1 MKYQF
6 PEKLN
11 SLFSKALKLFL
22 YSIVFLV
29 LFFLVL
35 NLQKA
40 NNFELIAIDNE
51 FESCTFNI
59 TNIETFVSS
68 YQFEPNI
75 KKTYK
80 EISIFPEVQNIL
92 CLNTVE
98 SVLINDQGL
107 ELTILSSQKFIFYI
121 SILEILILTLGLLKL
136 EKKLAIA
143 CLILLD
149 FFIFLVD
156 PYGISFLVVI
166 LNSLIL
172 IFIFF
177 IFHKPQDAIHEK
189 HIKEIDGLRGIAVVA
204 VIINHFNPSILTSG
218 YLGVDVFF
226 VISGFVITN
235 SLKNYKFT
243 KNSDAL
249 KLFYKKRIKR
259 LLPGLYFMIYSVS
272 IFVYL
277 FDFNYVNTI
286 NTGKWALL
294 ALSNFYL
301 FNTSSNYFSSESY
314 LNSFTHTWSL
324 GIEEQFYLL
333 FPILFLLFFKK
344 NKKFIFILIFLSS
357 LILFYI
363 YFDESENGVYYL
375 IQFRIWEILLGA
387 LIVIFHDKFK
397 FKFKFNLS
405 YLFLISLVLV
415 FFNSNNF
422 AKQNTILVCFLTF
435 LILLVFYESEKRNF
449 FLNNILILKIGIIS
463 YSLYLWHWP
472 IITLS
477 KWSRLNELSDY
488 SLVLIMV
495 TISLISYE
503 YIEKPFRSSRIRLF
517 DKNTFFTLTLLGVIP
532 FFTYTYLNSNIS
544 FESYKGL
551 NPGVF
556 SNKDFSLTHYDK
568 ICHHPEN
575 ISNAITNCLESENSL
590 SKIYL
595 IGDSHASNLVEN
607 FQNYTIENKSYELKY
622 LIEWGF
628 QRSLFGLETC
638 GDSSPCIENS
648 FSKYEDFLNNNLNK
662 SDIVVFSTSRDWY
675 VDSGNLPRQPNK
687 DKILNLSNKLYK
699 LKNLI
704 LDKGAILI
712 LIDDVPKICLQEN
725 VNFRYDIIEMGN
737 VEDCT
742 VKENVSKNDRQFLT
756 NLYKSLAEDKIFYVD
771 PHDILCRNNE
781 CSLIYREDDEF
792 IYGDLNG
799 HLTSFGSNLLNDF
812 FKKEIDKII
821 KSNS

>member
-6 PEKLN
+6 PEKLD

-29 LFFLVL
+29 LFFLVF
-35 NLQKA
+35 NFYKA
-40 NNFELIAIDNE
+40 NNYELTEIDNE
-51 FESCTFNI
+51 FKSCRFNS

-80 EISIFPEVQNIL
+80 EISVFPEVKNIL

-98 SVLINDQGL
+98 GVLINDQGL
-107 ELTILSSQKFIFYI
+107 ELIIINSQKFVFYI
-121 SILEILILTLGLLKL
+121 SILQILILTLGLLKL
-136 EKKLAIA
+136 EKNAAIV
-143 CLILLD
+143 CLVLFE
-149 FFIFLVD
+149 FFIFSID
-156 PYGISFLVVI
+156 PDGIPFFAVI
-166 LNSLIL
+166 LNTFLL
-172 IFIFF
+172 MFIFF
-177 IFHKPQDAIHEK
+177 IFHKPQEDIHEK
-189 HIKEIDGLRGIAVVA
+189 HIKEIDGLRGIAIVA
-204 VIINHFNPSILTSG
+204 VIINHFNPTILTSG

-226 VISGFVITN
+226 VISGFVIAN

-259 LLPGLYFMIYSVS
+259 LFPGLYFMIYSVS
-272 IFVYL
+272 IFVYI
-277 FDFNYVNTI
+277 FDYNYVNTI

-301 FNTSSNYFSSESY
+301 FRTSSNYFSSESY

-344 NKKFIFILIFLSS
+344 SKKFIFILIFLSS

-363 YFDESENGVYYL
+363 YFEEYENGVYYL

-387 LIVIFHDKFK
+387 LIVIFLDN
-397 FKFKFNLS
+397 FKFKFNPS
-405 YLFLISLVLV
+405 YFFLISLVLV
-415 FFNSNNF
+415 FFNSKNF
-422 AKQNTILVCFLTF
+422 AKQNTILVCFLTA
-435 LILLVFYESEKRNF
+435 LILLVFFESEKRNF
-449 FLNNILILKIGIIS
+449 FLNNTLILKVGIIS

-472 IITLS
+472 VITLS
-477 KWSRLNELSDY
+477 KWSRLNELNDY
-488 SLVLIMV
+488 SLVLIIL

-517 DKNTFFTLTLLGVIP
+517 DKNTFFTLILLGVLP
-532 FFTYTYLNSNIS
+532 FFTYTFLNSSIS

-556 SNKDFSLTHYDK
+556 ADKDFSLTHDDK

-575 ISNAITNCLESENSL
+575 ISNAINNCLASENSL

-607 FQNYTIENKSYELKY
+607 FQNYAIENKSYELKY
-622 LIEWGF
+622 LVEWGF

-648 FSKYEDFLNNNLNK
+648 FSKYEDFFSNNLNK
-662 SDIVVFSTSRDWY
+662 SDIVIFSISRDWY
-675 VDSGNLPRQPNK
+675 VNSGSLPRQPNK

-704 LDKGAILI
+704 IDKGAILI

-737 VEDCT
+737 LKDCT
-742 VKENVSKNDRQFLT
+742 INEEISRNDRQFLT
-756 NLYKSLAEDKIFYVD
+756 NLYKSLAEDVVFYVD

-781 CSLIYREDDEF
+781 CSLIYREDAEF

-799 HLTSFGSNLLNDF
+799 HLTAFGSNLLNDF

-821 KSNS
+821 KSKS